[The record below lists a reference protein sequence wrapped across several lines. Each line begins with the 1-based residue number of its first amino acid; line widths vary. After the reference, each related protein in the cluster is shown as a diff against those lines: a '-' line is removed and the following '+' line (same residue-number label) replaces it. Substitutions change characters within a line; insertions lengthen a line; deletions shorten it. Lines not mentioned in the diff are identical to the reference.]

1 MDLHSEATSGT
12 NITGYCHNPDQPVEY
27 DVQTIERLVMPT
39 GMKQPHKDRIEDKTM
54 ATLDFSGNQLPALAE
69 FLQQLRE
76 ADDQYDPVE
85 KLLTLERQLAV
96 LEQKHGI
103 ISAEFFQRYQAGA
116 MGDSVE
122 FVGWAGRYRLYR
134 ELKAAISASLKLI
147 VSESHPM
154 PA

>member
-1 MDLHSEATSGT
+1 
-12 NITGYCHNPDQPVEY
+12 
-27 DVQTIERLVMPT
+27 
-39 GMKQPHKDRIEDKTM
+39 M

-85 KLLTLERQLAV
+85 KLLTLERQLAL
-96 LEQKHGI
+96 LEQSHSI
-103 ISAEFFQRYQAGA
+103 TSAEFFLRYQAGV

-147 VSESHPM
+147 VSESHPI
-154 PA
+154 AA

>member
-1 MDLHSEATSGT
+1 
-12 NITGYCHNPDQPVEY
+12 
-27 DVQTIERLVMPT
+27 
-39 GMKQPHKDRIEDKTM
+39 M
-54 ATLDFSGNQLPALAE
+54 ATLNFSGNQLPALAE

-76 ADDQYDPVE
+76 ADEQYDPVE

-103 ISAEFFQRYQAGA
+103 TSPEFFQRYQAGA

-122 FVGWAGRYRLYR
+122 FVSWAGRYRLYR
-134 ELKAAISASLKLI
+134 ELKAAISASLKLV
-147 VSESHPM
+147 VSESHLM